1 MIPTCIIHNHPS
13 GGLIPSVE
21 DIYTIYKADSA
32 SLLAANAS
40 FLIQTE
46 RGTLSIEVENS
57 SVFRSFASEVLRYP
71 ETRNQ
76 FKEDFNKFILGKPSE
91 AELLTDTIRDKA
103 VKYYTQVGLK
113 FAYTNSNGN
122 SADWAYLKIENSAI
136 IVKNCLN

>member
-1 MIPTCIIHNHPS
+1 MPVGARFGILVFPCCTIMPIGEQNNTSVSMLYCELII
-13 GGLIPSVE
+13 L
-21 DIYTIYKADSA
+21 
-32 SLLAANAS
+32 
-40 FLIQTE
+40 
-46 RGTLSIEVENS
+46 
-57 SVFRSFASEVLRYP
+57 LRYP

-91 AELLTDTIRDKA
+91 AELLTDAIRDKA